1 MKGAT
6 IYINPLLLVADK
18 KVRITEDFDSDS
30 ESATYLDIIAGK
42 GFSAE
47 KVTRDNYRDQDITFD
62 LYLNMKRIASFHD
75 RLGIKGRI
83 SLDELKFSF
92 LTKELSL
99 IRYGAVEYMHLVPVG
114 MPYATNQI
122 WEYIFTLLEI
132 RRCRYRL
139 AFDMPAF
146 SAFLG
151 IYGAC
156 VRKGVSLETV
166 REDMARFRH
175 ILSEFERV
183 RDALEDIYNL
193 ATFHRIRPDS
203 PVVEF
208 AMPYLLAAER
218 GDVADSA
225 EAAKAIYNYLI
236 LPDELHKYF
245 HFRFFDMILETD
257 EPIEETVVEERPEIR
272 ADEAAGF
279 YRDVLIKRMEEIVRI
294 RNVFKRIIT
303 MTEQVE
309 VYDGDV
315 DLRKQQQL
323 YLDSL
328 SGGEGRTYLQRRF
341 RNTTMDVVLLR
352 DVSFSTDLI
361 RLEYAEAIVTIL
373 AALDG
378 FAAVRTAV
386 VDFSDFAIQRKT
398 FDQAARDCLV
408 APEAFGATFMKGA
421 LDLMAEYDFR
431 AAKRLAIVITD
442 GEIEDMEECAEKIRE
457 LAAVERFKFVTFH
470 ITPTVYGDAIEVSGS
485 GATCSY
491 SLLDKALFQV
501 LLKELS

>member
-1 MKGAT
+1 MQRPPSGNHT
-6 IYINPLLLVADK
+6 TV
-18 KVRITEDFDSDS
+18 
-30 ESATYLDIIAGK
+30 
-42 GFSAE
+42 
-47 KVTRDNYRDQDITFD
+47 
-62 LYLNMKRIASFHD
+62 
-75 RLGIKGRI
+75 
-83 SLDELKFSF
+83 
-92 LTKELSL
+92 
-99 IRYGAVEYMHLVPVG
+99 
-114 MPYATNQI
+114 
-122 WEYIFTLLEI
+122 IF
-132 RRCRYRL
+132 
-139 AFDMPAF
+139 
-146 SAFLG
+146 
-151 IYGAC
+151 
-156 VRKGVSLETV
+156 
-166 REDMARFRH
+166 
-175 ILSEFERV
+175 
-183 RDALEDIYNL
+183 
-193 ATFHRIRPDS
+193 
-203 PVVEF
+203 
-208 AMPYLLAAER
+208 PYLLAAER
-218 GDVADSA
+218 GDVVDSA

-257 EPIEETVVEERPEIR
+257 EVIEETVVEERPEIR

-279 YRDVLIKRMEEIVRI
+279 YRDVLITRIEEIVRI

-328 SGGEGRTYLQRRF
+328 SGSEGRTYLQRRF
-341 RNTTMDVVLLR
+341 RNTTMDVVLRR

-378 FAAVRTAV
+378 FAVVRTAV
-386 VDFSDFAIQRKT
+386 VDFSDFAVQRKA

-408 APEAFGATFMKGA
+408 ASEAFGATFMKDA
-421 LDLMAEYDFR
+421 LDMMAGYDFR

-442 GEIEDMEECAEKIRE
+442 GEIEDMEECAEKMRD
-457 LAAVERFKFVTFH
+457 LAAVERFKFVIFH
-470 ITPTVYGDAIEVSGS
+470 ITPTIYGDAIKVSGS

-491 SLLDKALFQV
+491 SFLDKALFQI